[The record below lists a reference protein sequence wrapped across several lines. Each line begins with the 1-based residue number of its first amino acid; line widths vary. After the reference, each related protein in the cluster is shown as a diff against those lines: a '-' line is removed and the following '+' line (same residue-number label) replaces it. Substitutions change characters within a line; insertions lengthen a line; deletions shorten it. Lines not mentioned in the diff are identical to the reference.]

1 MWLKSFIFCYVNYA
15 RQIINVIM
23 IFKLLYKYD
32 FLHINF
38 LYFTR
43 IFVFGLIYCSVL
55 LSMVW
60 VTYFIEFYLYLYLIF
75 FILGKLTDSKWTK
88 LRRLG
93 YHEKF
98 MRSWIRQTMSWTTF
112 FNIKRK
118 WIFCQI
124 GNGDMSDH
132 YVASYVRRDVGGF
145 ENMGRRGASSNPSK
159 VIY

>member
-1 MWLKSFIFCYVNYA
+1 
-15 RQIINVIM
+15 M

-132 YVASYVRRDVGGF
+132 YVASHAVPPDGMGTWGVETVPSNF
-145 ENMGRRGASSNPSK
+145 WQKSEFSFNMKGHILSTA
-159 VIY
+159 